1 MTPTTKPGP
10 LRDSQ
15 LVPGARHAVAPA
27 GITTTA
33 WPRVKGTCRNIGW
46 RFDPW
51 QEAVGRLILAK
62 TEGGKWAADLSIMS
76 IPRQVGK
83 SYLLGCIIFALC
95 LLTPK
100 LRVIWTSH
108 HTATTE
114 EMYEAMKELAQHKRV
129 APHVISCVALQG
141 SRWRIK
147 FRNGSRIDFGARE
160 RGFGRG
166 KARVGV
172 LVLDE
177 FQHISM
183 RALSN
188 LTPTTNTAENPLIL
202 CAGTPPAPHD
212 NAEAFEMRR
221 KAAIQGISQDTL
233 YVEFSA
239 DRDADLDD
247 RKQWATANPS
257 FPKRT
262 PERAFL
268 LNRKVLDD
276 ESFRREFLG
285 IWDEITK
292 ARSPINRALWAE
304 GVDVGPKDGARPT
317 ALGVDMSHGR
327 EISIGACWIE
337 DTSAHVEEV
346 WAGVDEPAAIEW
358 LVERA
363 KRLTVVID
371 GMSPAA
377 SMIPVLKAR
386 GVKVHTGTSG
396 DMAKGCGL
404 LASDVEA
411 GRLTHAD
418 QESVNDAREGARKRA
433 IGTAGGWGYDRKD
446 PSVRIHPLVAVT
458 VARLGASMTKRPTGK
473 GRTSG
478 NRKAVVM

>member
-1 MTPTTKPGP
+1 MTPTTKSGTPAAG
-10 LRDSQ
+10 SA
-15 LVPGARHAVAPA
+15 LVPGARHAVAPK
-27 GITTTA
+27 GITSTA
-33 WPRVKGTCRNIGW
+33 WPRVRGTCRNIGW

-62 TEGGKWAADLSIMS
+62 TEGGKWASDLSIMS

-83 SYLLGCIIFALC
+83 SFLLGCIIFALC

-129 APHVISCVALQG
+129 APHITSCVALQG

-147 FRNGSRIDFGARE
+147 FRNGSRIEFGARE

-166 KARVGV
+166 KAKVGV

-202 CAGTPPAPHD
+202 CAGTPPAPRD

-221 KAAIQGISQDTL
+221 KAAIEGISQDTF

-239 DRDADLDD
+239 DRHADLDD
-247 RKQWATANPS
+247 RKQWAKANPS
-257 FPKRT
+257 FPKRA

-285 IWDEITK
+285 I
-292 ARSPINRALWAE
+292 
-304 GVDVGPKDGARPT
+304 
-317 ALGVDMSHGR
+317 
-327 EISIGACWIE
+327 
-337 DTSAHVEEV
+337 
-346 WAGVDEPAAIEW
+346 
-358 LVERA
+358 
-363 KRLTVVID
+363 
-371 GMSPAA
+371 
-377 SMIPVLKAR
+377 
-386 GVKVHTGTSG
+386 
-396 DMAKGCGL
+396 
-404 LASDVEA
+404 
-411 GRLTHAD
+411 
-418 QESVNDAREGARKRA
+418 
-433 IGTAGGWGYDRKD
+433 
-446 PSVRIHPLVAVT
+446 
-458 VARLGASMTKRPTGK
+458 
-473 GRTSG
+473 
-478 NRKAVVM
+478 